1 MDIVGICI
9 PSIELVV
16 KIAYELHNAVE
27 NARYNKKMCID
38 LGDRVEAGSR
48 ALYDLYR
55 HREERVEVFKD
66 ERFYVNLQRYLNA
79 TEEVKEFVV
88 EITQSSGAMKYL
100 KSISYKEKL
109 SQIVGRYD
117 QAIHDLSLEINT
129 RNFKNIEILQV
140 EIEKGFN
147 NINSYLGT
155 IQESLKDKQDD
166 LKLIFEQLTAL
177 NKGKGNSPE
186 YLVHEISLANL
197 TDPKPDDNLDNLV
210 HGKVFK
216 KHLNKVIPVACVP
229 YDEENL
235 DKDYLKKQFR
245 ILSKLFSSN
254 NIIKFHGL
262 SVVDGKKVMIFDWAK
277 YGNLKS
283 VYENYSL
290 NWVQK
295 LKIVHDICTGLCFL
309 HECAIFHHDV
319 RCENILIMEN
329 FETAKISNF
338 SLSREHADISRRLS
352 LTELIPWM
360 APEKLGNPTRQNYTT
375 KCEVHSFGMLIW
387 ELSFQEVPYKKKF
400 GNDLVKITEHV
411 INGKRED
418 LTRFDNSNEIQR
430 KFKCIIY
437 KAWLHASVQRSNLS
451 DILNNLAKL
460 YKKYCI
466 PKAKP
471 IRKNEQSN
479 RPHANRITNG
489 NDTNYDDIDADNI
502 LILQLE
508 NVPES
513 TLTLKEG
520 IKYHK
525 EGEQEKRK
533 VAWKCFEYH
542 AD

>member
-216 KHLNKVIPVACVP
+216 KHLNKVIPVA
-229 YDEENL
+229 
-235 DKDYLKKQFR
+235 
-245 ILSKLFSSN
+245 S
-254 NIIKFHGL
+254 
-262 SVVDGKKVMIFDWAK
+262 
-277 YGNLKS
+277 
-283 VYENYSL
+283 
-290 NWVQK
+290 
-295 LKIVHDICTGLCFL
+295 
-309 HECAIFHHDV
+309 
-319 RCENILIMEN
+319 
-329 FETAKISNF
+329 
-338 SLSREHADISRRLS
+338 
-352 LTELIPWM
+352 
-360 APEKLGNPTRQNYTT
+360 
-375 KCEVHSFGMLIW
+375 
-387 ELSFQEVPYKKKF
+387 
-400 GNDLVKITEHV
+400 
-411 INGKRED
+411 
-418 LTRFDNSNEIQR
+418 
-430 KFKCIIY
+430 
-437 KAWLHASVQRSNLS
+437 WLHASVQRSNLS

-508 NVPES
+508 NVPE
-513 TLTLKEG
+513 
-520 IKYHK
+520 
-525 EGEQEKRK
+525 
-533 VAWKCFEYH
+533 
-542 AD
+542 

>member
-235 DKDYLKKQFR
+235 DKDYLKKQF
-245 ILSKLFSSN
+245 F
-254 NIIKFHGL
+254 
-262 SVVDGKKVMIFDWAK
+262 
-277 YGNLKS
+277 
-283 VYENYSL
+283 
-290 NWVQK
+290 
-295 LKIVHDICTGLCFL
+295 KI
-309 HECAIFHHDV
+309 
-319 RCENILIMEN
+319 
-329 FETAKISNF
+329 
-338 SLSREHADISRRLS
+338 
-352 LTELIPWM
+352 
-360 APEKLGNPTRQNYTT
+360 
-375 KCEVHSFGMLIW
+375 
-387 ELSFQEVPYKKKF
+387 
-400 GNDLVKITEHV
+400 
-411 INGKRED
+411 
-418 LTRFDNSNEIQR
+418 
-430 KFKCIIY
+430 
-437 KAWLHASVQRSNLS
+437 AWLHASVQRSNLS

-513 TLTLKEG
+513 TLTLKEV
-520 IKYHK
+520 KDDPNMQVEFLRYLK
-525 EGEQEKRK
+525 KAALNENPQALYQLGELYLGGKL
-533 VAWKCFEYH
+533 
-542 AD
+542 

>member
-235 DKDYLKKQFR
+235 DKDYLKKQ
-245 ILSKLFSSN
+245 
-254 NIIKFHGL
+254 
-262 SVVDGKKVMIFDWAK
+262 
-277 YGNLKS
+277 
-283 VYENYSL
+283 
-290 NWVQK
+290 
-295 LKIVHDICTGLCFL
+295 
-309 HECAIFHHDV
+309 
-319 RCENILIMEN
+319 
-329 FETAKISNF
+329 
-338 SLSREHADISRRLS
+338 EHADISRRLS

-513 TLTLKEG
+513 TLTLKE
-520 IKYHK
+520 
-525 EGEQEKRK
+525 
-533 VAWKCFEYH
+533 
-542 AD
+542 

>member
-245 ILSKLFSSN
+245 ILSKL
-254 NIIKFHGL
+254 
-262 SVVDGKKVMIFDWAK
+262 
-277 YGNLKS
+277 
-283 VYENYSL
+283 
-290 NWVQK
+290 
-295 LKIVHDICTGLCFL
+295 
-309 HECAIFHHDV
+309 
-319 RCENILIMEN
+319 
-329 FETAKISNF
+329 
-338 SLSREHADISRRLS
+338 EHADISRRLS

-375 KCEVHSFGMLIW
+375 KCEVHRF
-387 ELSFQEVPYKKKF
+387 F
-400 GNDLVKITEHV
+400 KI
-411 INGKRED
+411 
-418 LTRFDNSNEIQR
+418 
-430 KFKCIIY
+430 
-437 KAWLHASVQRSNLS
+437 AWLHASVQRSNLS

-508 NVPES
+508 NVPEIEF
-513 TLTLKEG
+513 LRYLKKAALNENPQAL
-520 IKYHK
+520 YQL
-525 EGEQEKRK
+525 GELYLGGKLEFNYKT
-533 VAWKCFEYH
+533 
-542 AD
+542 